1 MLQELHKPKTQS
13 AYHMESA
20 FRPQY
25 NTPCADMHCAQAH
38 TIIQSWFNVED
49 AAENETCRRM
59 ELQKMLQQ
67 RMKLLENGIAE
78 RKESQ
83 KMQQKRM
90 EFTGERNYRY
100 MSRE

>member
-1 MLQELHKPKTQS
+1 
-13 AYHMESA
+13 
-20 FRPQY
+20 
-25 NTPCADMHCAQAH
+25 MHCAQAH

-78 RKESQ
+78 DAAAANEIA
-83 KMQQKRM
+83 
-90 EFTGERNYRY
+90 GEWNC
-100 MSRE
+100 REKGIAEDATEENGTDT

>member
-1 MLQELHKPKTQS
+1 
-13 AYHMESA
+13 
-20 FRPQY
+20 
-25 NTPCADMHCAQAH
+25 MHCAQAH

-78 RKESQ
+78 DAAAANEIA
-83 KMQQKRM
+83 
-90 EFTGERNYRY
+90 GEWNCRRCC
-100 MSRE
+100 SSE

>member
-1 MLQELHKPKTQS
+1 
-13 AYHMESA
+13 
-20 FRPQY
+20 
-25 NTPCADMHCAQAH
+25 MHCAQAH

-90 EFTGERNYRY
+90 EQIHEQRIKVQENGIANA
-100 MSRE
+100 

>member
-1 MLQELHKPKTQS
+1 LQENGI
-13 AYHMESA
+13 A
-20 FRPQY
+20 
-25 NTPCADMHCAQAH
+25 
-38 TIIQSWFNVED
+38 ED
-49 AAENETCRRM
+49 VAENETCRRM

-90 EFTGERNYRY
+90 EFTGEWNYRY
-100 MSRE
+100 IAENKSAGKWNCECMSRE

>member
-1 MLQELHKPKTQS
+1 MC
-13 AYHMESA
+13 A
-20 FRPQY
+20 
-25 NTPCADMHCAQAH
+25 ADMHCAQAH

-49 AAENETCRRM
+49 GAENETCRGM

-90 EFTGERNYRY
+90 EFTGEWNYRY